1 MAPDIAPKGVNI
13 PCPFQSFKGSYI
25 EHLSDEVIDLILT
38 RFGQALP
45 SCRLSFNL
53 SHYMHGEVCR
63 VAPDTTA
70 FDLRKEGAIDILFKI
85 GWDDPKKASSCMS
98 WLNKTFEVLQPYSG
112 GRIYANYMSTEG
124 GHLAKAVFGTN
135 HTRLVQ
141 LKRKY
146 DPKKFF
152 PP

>member
-98 WLNKTFEVLQPYSG
+98 WLNKTFEVLQP
-112 GRIYANYMSTEG
+112 IPAD
-124 GHLAKAVFGTN
+124 VFM
-135 HTRLVQ
+135 LII
-141 LKRKY
+141 
-146 DPKKFF
+146 
-152 PP
+152 